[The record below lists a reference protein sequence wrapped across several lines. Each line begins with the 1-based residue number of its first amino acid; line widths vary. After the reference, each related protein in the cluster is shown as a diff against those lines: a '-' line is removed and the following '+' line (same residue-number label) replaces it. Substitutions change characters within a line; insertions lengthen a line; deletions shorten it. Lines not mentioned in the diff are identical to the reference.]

1 MNIDDIKLQLYVD
14 GELDKNEATEVDKFI
29 QVNPAAKKKVEEYR
43 QINNLLFE
51 KYKSIEQENIPQR
64 TVDLLI
70 KEKKSFFKKL
80 FNYEIKLVNA
90 LAAACIV
97 LTIFTVSNYNFDN
110 KNLDNLNVQSKT
122 SILNELS
129 NIIGEENISSLTSTI
144 NRKRKRAFRNSAI
157 VGFRRPPPMR
167 LSRRRRPPRSASRG
181 RRTERG
187 CANVRPM
194 TKPMHLHSRASPPPS
209 V

>member
-14 GELDKNEATEVDKFI
+14 GELDKNEANEVDKFI

-90 LAAACIV
+90 LATACVLLIV
-97 LTIFTVSNYNFDN
+97 FTVTNYNFDN

-144 NRKRKRAFRNSAI
+144 NQLNIKYKTKREFENNVNENCKEIQFFDFKLNDINIDEAI
-157 VGFRRPPPMR
+157 FCEDKLIKLKFYKGD
-167 LSRRRRPPRSASRG
+167 L
-181 RRTERG
+181 
-187 CANVRPM
+187 
-194 TKPMHLHSRASPPPS
+194 KPI
-209 V
+209 

>member
-29 QVNPAAKKKVEEYR
+29 KVNPAAKKKVEEYR

-51 KYKSIEQENIPQR
+51 KYKSIEQENILQR

-90 LAAACIV
+90 LATACVVLIV
-97 LTIFTVSNYNFDN
+97 FTVTNLNFGN
-110 KNLDNLNVQSKT
+110 KNLDNLNVKGKT

-129 NIIGEENISSLTSTI
+129 NIIGEENISTLTSNI
-144 NRKRKRAFRNSAI
+144 NQLNIKYKTNREFKNNVNENCKEIQFFDFKLNDINIDEAI
-157 VGFRRPPPMR
+157 FCEDKLIKLKFYKGD
-167 LSRRRRPPRSASRG
+167 L
-181 RRTERG
+181 
-187 CANVRPM
+187 
-194 TKPMHLHSRASPPPS
+194 KPI
-209 V
+209 

>member
-90 LAAACIV
+90 LAAACII

-110 KNLDNLNVQSKT
+110 KSLDNLNVKSKT

-144 NRKRKRAFRNSAI
+144 NQLNIKYKTKREFENNVNENCKEIQFFDFKLNDINIDEAI
-157 VGFRRPPPMR
+157 FCEDKLIKLKFYKGD
-167 LSRRRRPPRSASRG
+167 L
-181 RRTERG
+181 
-187 CANVRPM
+187 
-194 TKPMHLHSRASPPPS
+194 KPI
-209 V
+209 

>member
-129 NIIGEENISSLTSTI
+129 NIIGEENISTLTSTI
-144 NRKRKRAFRNSAI
+144 NQLNIKYKTKREFENNVNENCKEIQFFDFKLNDINIDEAI
-157 VGFRRPPPMR
+157 FCEDKLIKLKFYKGD
-167 LSRRRRPPRSASRG
+167 L
-181 RRTERG
+181 
-187 CANVRPM
+187 
-194 TKPMHLHSRASPPPS
+194 KPI
-209 V
+209 

>member
-1 MNIDDIKLQLYVD
+1 MNIDDIKLQLYID
-14 GELDKNEATEVDKFI
+14 GELDKNEANEVDKFI
-29 QVNPAAKKKVEEYR
+29 QVNPAAKKRVEEYR

-80 FNYEIKLVNA
+80 FYYEIKLVNA
-90 LAAACIV
+90 LAAACIA
-97 LTIFTVSNYNFDN
+97 LIIFTVSNYNFDN

-144 NRKRKRAFRNSAI
+144 NQLNIKYKTKREFENNVNENCKEIQFFDFKLNDINIDEAI
-157 VGFRRPPPMR
+157 FCEDKLIKLKFYKGD
-167 LSRRRRPPRSASRG
+167 L
-181 RRTERG
+181 
-187 CANVRPM
+187 
-194 TKPMHLHSRASPPPS
+194 KPI
-209 V
+209 

>member
-90 LAAACIV
+90 LAAACIA
-97 LTIFTVSNYNFDN
+97 LIIFTVSNYNFDN

-144 NRKRKRAFRNSAI
+144 NQLNIKYKTKREFENNVNENCKEIQFFDFKLNDINIDEAI
-157 VGFRRPPPMR
+157 FCEDKLIKLKFYKGD
-167 LSRRRRPPRSASRG
+167 L
-181 RRTERG
+181 
-187 CANVRPM
+187 
-194 TKPMHLHSRASPPPS
+194 KPI
-209 V
+209 

>member
-14 GELDKNEATEVDKFI
+14 GELDTKDINEVEKFI
-29 QVNPAAKKKVEEYR
+29 QDNHSAKKKVDKYR

-144 NRKRKRAFRNSAI
+144 NQLNIKYKTKREFENNVNENCKEIQFFDFKLNDINIDEAI
-157 VGFRRPPPMR
+157 FCEDKLIKLKFYKGD
-167 LSRRRRPPRSASRG
+167 L
-181 RRTERG
+181 
-187 CANVRPM
+187 
-194 TKPMHLHSRASPPPS
+194 KPI
-209 V
+209 

>member
-129 NIIGEENISSLTSTI
+129 NIIGEENISTLTSTI
-144 NRKRKRAFRNSAI
+144 NQLNIKYKTKREFENNVNENCKEIQFFDFKLNEINIDEAI
-157 VGFRRPPPMR
+157 FCEDKLIKLKFYKGD
-167 LSRRRRPPRSASRG
+167 L
-181 RRTERG
+181 
-187 CANVRPM
+187 
-194 TKPMHLHSRASPPPS
+194 KPI
-209 V
+209 

>member
-1 MNIDDIKLQLYVD
+1 MNIDDIKLQLYID
-14 GELDKNEATEVDKFI
+14 GELDKNEANEVDKFI
-29 QVNPAAKKKVEEYR
+29 QVNPAAKKRVEEYR

-80 FNYEIKLVNA
+80 FYYEIKLVNA
-90 LAAACIV
+90 LAAACIA
-97 LTIFTVSNYNFDN
+97 LIIFTVSNYNFDN
-110 KNLDNLNVQSKT
+110 KNLDNLNLQSKT

-144 NRKRKRAFRNSAI
+144 NQLNIKYKTKREFKNNVNENCTEIQFFDFKLNDINIDEAI
-157 VGFRRPPPMR
+157 FCEDKLIKLKFYKGD
-167 LSRRRRPPRSASRG
+167 L
-181 RRTERG
+181 
-187 CANVRPM
+187 
-194 TKPMHLHSRASPPPS
+194 KPI
-209 V
+209 

>member
-14 GELDKNEATEVDKFI
+14 GELDKNEANEVDKFI
-29 QVNPAAKKKVEEYR
+29 QVNPAAKKRVEEYR

-110 KNLDNLNVQSKT
+110 KNLDNLNLQSKT

-144 NRKRKRAFRNSAI
+144 NQLNIKYKTKREFENNVNENCKEIQFFDFKLNDINIDEAI
-157 VGFRRPPPMR
+157 FCEDKLIKLKFYKGD
-167 LSRRRRPPRSASRG
+167 L
-181 RRTERG
+181 
-187 CANVRPM
+187 
-194 TKPMHLHSRASPPPS
+194 KPI
-209 V
+209 